1 MQTCKTVTLR
11 LRKLKG
17 GDMLSFYLDYYPA
30 YRDQLTMELRRHE
43 SLGIYIYAKP
53 KNSQEKEFNNKMA
66 SKAEA
71 IRCRRYES
79 IVNERFDF
87 FDTTKQG
94 NDFLEYYRYIKQTK
108 DPKWNYVYQ
117 HFKKFVR
124 GSCTYEE
131 VTIDLC
137 RKFREYLLTAK
148 SLSTG
153 MPIKLNSVA
162 GYWSTFRG
170 FLKIAYRDKVI
181 KENLNEFLEKINTE
195 PVQKESLSL
204 DELRLLYQTP
214 CEIPVLKKA
223 AIFACLTGMRRS
235 DIIKLDW
242 SNIHRYADG
251 GWYVEFYAQK
261 TKERNLIPISKEA
274 YKYIS
279 DGTRRKRKGTVF
291 EGFDYTMANLP
302 LKKWLKEAGI
312 TKRITFHSF
321 RHTFASL
328 EIELGTDVY
337 TVMRLLAHKS
347 VTTTQIYACHADP
360 KRREAAE
367 RISSKLF
374 ASEHDYDPDTPDGNG
389 KCVQLRIAKSS

>member
-1 MQTCKTVTLR
+1 MQACKTVTLR
-11 LRKLKG
+11 LRKLKHG
-17 GDMLSFYLDYYPA
+17 MLSFYLDYYPA
-30 YRDQLTMELRRHE
+30 YRDQITMELRRHE
-43 SLGIYIYAKP
+43 SLGIYIYAHP
-53 KNSQEKEFNNKMA
+53 KNQREKDFNDSMTE
-66 SKAEA
+66 KAEA

-79 IVNERFDF
+79 VVNERYDF
-87 FDTTKQG
+87 FDKTKQG
-94 NDFLEYYRYIKQTK
+94 RDFLEYYRYIKRDK
-108 DPKWNYVYQ
+108 DPKWNFVYQ
-117 HFKKFVR
+117 HFEKFVK

-131 VTIDLC
+131 VNIDLC

-153 MPIKLNSVA
+153 KPIKLNSVA

-170 FLKIAYRDKVI
+170 FLNIAYRDKVI
-181 KENLNEFLEKINTE
+181 KENPNDFLDKIKTE

-204 DELRLLYQTP
+204 DELRKLYDTP
-214 CEIPVLKKA
+214 CEIPVLRKA
-223 AIFACLTGMRRS
+223 SIFACLTGMRRS
-235 DIIKLDW
+235 DIINLEW
-242 SNIHRYADG
+242 SNIRRYADG
-251 GWYVEFYAQK
+251 GYYVEFFAQK
-261 TKERNLIPISKEA
+261 TKERNLIPISQAA
-274 YKYIS
+274 YEFITE
-279 DGTRRKRKGTVF
+279 GTDIHTGKAKVF
-291 EGFDYTMANLP
+291 GDFNYLMANQP

-374 ASEHDYDPDTPDGNG
+374 TTGQDYDPDTPDGDG
-389 KCVQLRIAKSS
+389 KCIQLKIAKSS